1 MRPDD
6 FRMKNGGFLATM
18 ANISDVQFQ
27 MPLTGNQAD
36 FRRTG
41 EKKLRKLSEQLP
53 THNNS
58 NSISHLNRQTTNFNH
73 TVASVD
79 SRNPVVL

>member
-18 ANISDVQFQ
+18 GNISDAPFQ
-27 MPLTGNQAD
+27 IPLMGSNQAE

-53 THNNS
+53 TQNNS
-58 NSISHLNRQTTNFNH
+58 NSISHLNR
-73 TVASVD
+73 
-79 SRNPVVL
+79 

>member
-18 ANISDVQFQ
+18 GNISDVPFQ
-27 MPLTGNQAD
+27 IPSMGSNQAE

-53 THNNS
+53 TQNNS
-58 NSISHLNRQTTNFNH
+58 NSISHLNR
-73 TVASVD
+73 
-79 SRNPVVL
+79 